1 MSSVYIFWFPADVT
15 TVREAALLWVWR
27 QRGWGFGGGCYWG
40 AGVWTSSIILYRQ
53 RWCVQAAARSQSL
66 SGERALEPYGLSINA
81 AWGRC
86 GVSCPGMSFRPPDGS
101 GSGVRAALTLV
112 VSILLST
119 GTAAGS
125 PLRLEPQVLWTKRG
139 LTNVSSVLLFLL
151 LLRSKSRYRVF

>member
-1 MSSVYIFWFPADVT
+1 MSSVYVLWFPADVT
-15 TVREAALLWVWR
+15 TVREAALLWVCR
-27 QRGWGFGGGCYWG
+27 QRGRGLGGGCCWG

-66 SGERALEPYGLSINA
+66 SGERALEPYGVSISA

-86 GVSCPGMSFRPPDGS
+86 GVSSPGMSFRPPDGS
-101 GSGVRAALTLV
+101 GSGVRAALTLM

-125 PLRLEPQVLWTKRG
+125 PLRLEPQVLWTDKRLFCAS
-139 LTNVSSVLLFLL
+139 LTL